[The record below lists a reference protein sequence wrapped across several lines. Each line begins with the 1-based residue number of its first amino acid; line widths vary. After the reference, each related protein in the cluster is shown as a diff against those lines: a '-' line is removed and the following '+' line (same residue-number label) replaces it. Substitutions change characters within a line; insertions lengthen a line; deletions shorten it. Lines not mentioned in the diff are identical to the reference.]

1 MNLLPVLK
9 TSRDDEET
17 LSLILEKIVTI
28 RHLFFF
34 YTEQKFIFMYKMYF
48 KILRND
54 CNMNKEEEVSLDIF

>member
-28 RHLFFF
+28 RHLFF